1 MARLLLLAVVALAL
15 GAHGAAAA
23 RRLSANTTSSL
34 GFDPATDS
42 YTMFVQ
48 LAQGAT
54 LAPKEQGA
62 NAFTLTLDGTTPL
75 IFTFK
80 DRPE

>member
-1 MARLLLLAVVALAL
+1 
-15 GAHGAAAA
+15 
-23 RRLSANTTSSL
+23 
-34 GFDPATDS
+34 
-42 YTMFVQ
+42 MFVQ